1 MRLSFRKKT
10 LSKILMCS
18 CNAQKFQDEGNEYVK
33 KLLHFHFHCQDCY
46 FFYVYTWKWHPF
58 VAARIPE
65 MDLCAN
71 IGLQEICNF
80 CVQIRY
86 LLNFTACKLCLKK
99 IPINFQEHLVPIL
112 RACMAVSYV
121 FITVA
126 MPKRWIFL
134 CIIPKKTIWQI
145 LKSLT
150 DIFVGEKKIDIK

>member
-99 IPINFQEHLVPIL
+99 IPIDFQEHLVPIL
-112 RACMAVSYV
+112 KACMTVRYV
-121 FITVA
+121 FYYGGNAKKMNISLHNPEENYMTNIE
-126 MPKRWIFL
+126 KLDWYFCRW
-134 CIIPKKTIWQI
+134 KKNR
-145 LKSLT
+145 
-150 DIFVGEKKIDIK
+150 F